1 MGPIILTNW
10 KQIRIFPDWGPV
22 VGSIPEHIFSL
33 KNIQSLE
40 DKQKIPTFYLG
51 QFRVPDVEEYPL
63 DTFLR
68 LDGWKKGIAFLNGTN
83 LGRYWPIAGPQITLY
98 SPKHL
103 FSKTQINN
111 LVIFELEGYTCET
124 LDECKVQFVKNHVI
138 NGSTPYT
145 QFVKSKNGDYLYEF
159 EFLEEEKYVLKDLKS
174 LENEIAF
181 KQINIKEP
189 ANSTIT

>member
-1 MGPIILTNW
+1 MENT
-10 KQIRIFPDWGPV
+10 
-22 VGSIPEHIFSL
+22 
-33 KNIQSLE
+33 QSLE
-40 DKQKIPTFYLG
+40 DKQKHPTFYLG
-51 QFRVPDVEEYPL
+51 QFKVPDVEEYPL
-63 DTFLR
+63 DTFLS
-68 LDGWKKGIAFLNGTN
+68 LDGWKKGIAFLNKTN

-111 LVIFELEGYTCET
+111 LIIFELEGYTCET

-145 QFVKSKNGDYLYEF
+145 RFVKSKNDDDLDEF
-159 EFLEEEKYVLKDLKS
+159 EFLKEEEYILEDLKL
-174 LENEIAF
+174 LENETAF

-189 ANSTIT
+189 ADPVMT